1 MAAKRAAPIVNQAAV
16 DKAGEIREALIKAGK
31 LSPIDDPA
39 AFPPEPE
46 DLPSA
51 GLEFA
56 VPDSTL
62 GAPPKPPTQRQ
73 SAARSD
79 NVAAPRATPGAAA
92 PSKISQVINPQEQVK
107 LYFVDDR
114 GSEKF
119 VNDYTAREIGAGGGN
134 MEGFIRQWIA
144 PTYGGGGVF
153 RAYKQTRSGPSMIA
167 EIRIARPDGQPI
179 GPAAGW
185 GTGAPGPQAPNPL
198 GDQANAFSQLM
209 TSINSTRT
217 EARAEAN
224 AAQEAEDRK
233 MQTLVTMMG
242 GKKENGGGND
252 FMQMMLAMKMLGGD
266 DGAKAAS
273 MNLERQLDALSTGL
287 GNAFG
292 ELDKKL
298 TMGAMNQAPLPPLP
312 PVTDWAAVLTAA
324 SAVLAPVVTPLMSI
338 ATREAPKPRDVGE
351 YIPLLASA
359 MVILKEAGMVG
370 GDKVTQTDVELAKIG
385 AKLEASGT
393 AKGPLDQLKDL
404 LEVQAMM
411 TPQGDGWIAV
421 VDKAIDRLP
430 DLAKEMNEGSRIK
443 TEAHKRGQG
452 ARKKIKRADGKK
464 VDVPEALVHF
474 RNDIAELDLE
484 ATYNGEVINRKGEEV
499 SGKIVLVAMM
509 IYTGAALGQEKDP
522 WKEWI
527 DTFSEAT
534 CREETKEALDAMAK
548 ILYRAFGKGDKK
560 AVSVYRKVEKVWTEG
575 VLLIGAYFRNLLKR
589 DDLAPDADGKNVGGA
604 ADEELEEEV
613 EEEEEVDERLDER
626 LDPDDDDFEEA
637 VADAFAADEAEVEAD
652 EAEVADEGIVPSTD
666 DAGELVT
673 DDVDLD
679 DLL

>member
-1 MAAKRAAPIVNQAAV
+1 MPVVNQAAAN
-16 DKAGEIREALIKAGK
+16 KAAEIREALMAAGK
-31 LSPIDDPA
+31 LSPGTDPD

-46 DLPSA
+46 DLPAHAEDFTAPS
-51 GLEFA
+51 EM
-56 VPDSTL
+56 DTL
-62 GAPPKPPTQRQ
+62 GPPPAPPTKRQ
-73 SAARSD
+73 PAARSN
-79 NVAAPRATPGAAA
+79 NVAAPRAPAATTA

-185 GTGAPGPQAPNPL
+185 GTGAPGPQAANPL
-198 GDQANAFSQLM
+198 GDQANAFSQLL
-209 TSINSTRT
+209 TSINSTRS
-217 EARAEAN
+217 EARNEARE
-224 AAQEAEDRK
+224 AQEAEDRK
-233 MQTLVTMMG
+233 MQTLVTMFG
-242 GKKENGGGND
+242 GKKENGGGTD
-252 FMQMMLAMKMLGGD
+252 FMQMLMAMKMLGGD
-266 DGAKAAS
+266 DSAKTATLT
-273 MNLERQLDALSTGL
+273 LERQLDALSTGL

-298 TMGAMNQAPLPPLP
+298 AMGAMNQVPMMPPP
-312 PVTDWAAVLTAA
+312 PPAVDWPAVLTAA
-324 SAVLAPVVTPLMSI
+324 SAVLAPVVTPLMAI
-338 ATREAPKPRDVGE
+338 ATREPIRPRDMAE
-351 YIPLLASA
+351 YIPLIASA
-359 MVILKEAGMVG
+359 MAVLKEAGIVG
-370 GDKVTQTDVELAKIG
+370 GSKITQTDVELAKIG

-464 VDVPEALVHF
+464 VEVPEALVHF

-484 ATYNGEVINRKGEEV
+484 ATYNGEVINRPDEEV
-499 SGKIVLVAMM
+499 AGKIVLVAMM

-534 CREETKEALDAMAK
+534 CREETKDALDAMAK

-560 AVSVYRKVEKVWTEG
+560 AVAVYRKIESVWTEAASF
-575 VLLIGAYFRNLLKR
+575 IGAYFRKLLKKE
-589 DDLAPDADGKNVGGA
+589 DLAPDSGDAGEK
-604 ADEELEEEV
+604 ADEEPDDDADV
-613 EEEEEVDERLDER
+613 I

-637 VADAFAADEAEVEAD
+637 AADAFAPDAEAD
-652 EAEVADEGIVPSTD
+652 EVE
-666 DAGELVT
+666 DAGQGELVT
-673 DDVDLD
+673 DDVDID